1 MRTQTIRE
9 TADLNTLDRKT
20 EVTMVTTL
28 PEALLRIRAIAV
40 RTLIRTILEITQGDT
55 QIIKVTKVDSTLEK

>member
-1 MRTQTIRE
+1 
-9 TADLNTLDRKT
+9 
-20 EVTMVTTL
+20 MVTTL
-28 PEALLRIRAIAV
+28 PEAILRIRAIAV

>member
-28 PEALLRIRAIAV
+28 PEAILRIRAIAV

>member
-28 PEALLRIRAIAV
+28 PEAILRIRAIAV

-55 QIIKVTKVDSTLEK
+55 QIIKVTKVDSTWEK